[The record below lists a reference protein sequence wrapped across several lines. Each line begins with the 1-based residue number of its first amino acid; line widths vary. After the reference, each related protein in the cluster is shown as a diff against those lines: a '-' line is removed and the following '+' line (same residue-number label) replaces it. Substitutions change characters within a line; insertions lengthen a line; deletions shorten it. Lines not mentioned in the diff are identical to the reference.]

1 MPIDTLSQALSNILN
16 AEKVGKSECTI
27 KVVSK
32 VITKV
37 LDIMKAHDYIK
48 EYEYL
53 NDNKG
58 GVMKV
63 KLAGTINNCSVI
75 KPRFSFTNKTLEK
88 YEQRYLPAK
97 DLGLII
103 VSTSKGLMTQA
114 EAREKKIGG
123 KLISFVY

>member
-1 MPIDTLSQALSNILN
+1 
-16 AEKVGKSECTI
+16 
-27 KVVSK
+27 
-32 VITKV
+32 
-37 LDIMKAHDYIK
+37 MKAHDYIK